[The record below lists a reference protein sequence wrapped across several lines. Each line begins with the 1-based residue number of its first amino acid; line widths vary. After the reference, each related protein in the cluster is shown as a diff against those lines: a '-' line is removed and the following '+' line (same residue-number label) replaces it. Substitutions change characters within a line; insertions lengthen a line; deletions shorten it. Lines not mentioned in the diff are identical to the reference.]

1 MLTASQRAAHALREA
16 AEPDAAIHPLAS
28 WMRHLWQGLLLR
40 GEAAEVLLNRTQ
52 EHALWRDIIDAD
64 ADLPSLRSADS
75 LAEMAAS
82 AWRQLCLWCKCVCN

>member
-1 MLTASQRAAHALREA
+1 
-16 AEPDAAIHPLAS
+16 
-28 WMRHLWQGLLLR
+28 MRHLWQGLLLR

-82 AWRQLCLWCKCVCN
+82 AWRQLCLYGGHPRLSEPFPTPDSQAFQALGAHL